1 MQGNWTTLDS
11 GIMILYFIGMILV
24 GVYYSRKVKSA
35 DDFLVAG
42 RNVGFFRL
50 TSTIT
55 AGDMGGGF
63 VVGTIGLA
71 YVSGYGASWLTFSSL
86 LGAFAV
92 AFFLVPRIKP
102 LADKLKFVSQ
112 PEFLGY
118 RYDKRS
124 RLIGAI
130 MVTFA
135 GITFAST
142 QIVAGAILISVI
154 TGLPITAATWIA
166 GGIIVT
172 YTALGGL
179 GSVITTDFVQL
190 LIITSGIYFI
200 AVPVGL
206 AKVGGFAVLK
216 DVVGSE
222 FFKIGSVPA
231 KTIIKWFLAV
241 VPSWLMSMAQWQRIF
256 ASKNLK
262 SVKKAFFTSGL
273 LMWPVFAFFICT
285 LGIITA
291 AIYPGLEKE
300 MAFAT
305 FITKALPAGISGLLL
320 SAFAAAVMSTGDS
333 SIMCATATITNDIY
347 KGFIKPEASDKDL
360 IKTSRIV
367 IIICGVS
374 SIMVALYSPFVLKLM
389 LYAYQFNAAML
400 WPVMLGLLW
409 KKATAEAAFWSLLV
423 GGLGSIIWAV
433 MGSPFGWPPIYLAFP
448 LTLILMVVISNITRH
463 SQDENI
469 IEVETVKQN
478 ISD

>member
-11 GIMILYFIGMILV
+11 VIMILYFIGMILV
-24 GVYYSRKVKSA
+24 GVYYSKRVKTT

-42 RNVGFFRL
+42 RGVGFFRL

-55 AGDMGGGF
+55 SGDMGGGY
-63 VVGTIGLA
+63 VIGIVGLA
-71 YVSGYGASWLTFSSL
+71 YISGYGATWLTFSSL

-92 AFFLVPRIKP
+92 AFILASRIKP
-102 LADKLKFVSQ
+102 LADKLKFISQ

-118 RYDKRS
+118 RYDKRT

-154 TGLPITAATWIA
+154 TGLPITVTTWIA
-166 GGIIVT
+166 GGIIIT

-179 GSVITTDFVQL
+179 GSVITTDVVQL
-190 LIITSGIYFI
+190 LIIIGGIYFI
-200 AVPVGL
+200 AVPIGL

-216 DVVGSE
+216 DVVGAE
-222 FFKIGSVPA
+222 FFKVGSVPA
-231 KTIIKWFLAV
+231 KDAIKWFLAI
-241 VPSWLMSMAQWQRIF
+241 VPAWLMSMATWQRIF

-262 SVKKAFFTSGL
+262 TIKKAYFTSGL

-300 MAFAT
+300 MALAA
-305 FITKALPAGISGLLL
+305 FITRALPAGIVGLLL
-320 SAFAAAVMSTGDS
+320 SAVAAAVMSTGDN

-347 KGFIKPEASDKDL
+347 RGFIKPEASDNDL

-367 IIICGVS
+367 IIICGVI
-374 SIMVALYSPFVLKLM
+374 SIMLALYSPFVLKLM
-389 LYAYQFNAAML
+389 LYAYQFNGAML
-400 WPVMLGLLW
+400 WPVILGLFW
-409 KKATAEAAFWSLLV
+409 KRATAEAAFWSLLV
-423 GGLGSIIWAV
+423 GGVGSVVWAV
-433 MGSPFGWPPIYLAFP
+433 MDSPFGCPPIYLAFP
-448 LTLILMVVISNITRH
+448 LTLIMMIVISNITRH

-469 IEVETVKQN
+469 IEIEAVNQN
-478 ISD
+478 TSD